1 LSCDR
6 DHTLQTEK
14 LDVPAVLSLQQVSQ
28 QRRPRRTLLSLRQQ
42 YFKYLQDRI
51 EAFKNSQGRGEL
63 MELANEALA
72 DSQQG
77 DEQFVLTEILADDL
91 VDRLIH
97 RRLRLPSYNKWRKDF
112 LPRRQAQREPIH
124 WGVDPTSALAS
135 LLPRVEPGDNVVVFG
150 AGAERETLLL
160 AAHDTEVTF
169 LDEGRTVVEQIETR
183 MGAES
188 LSSLF
193 MAYVVSMGGW
203 MPTFERELDLVVID
217 ATTLAEASH
226 AARSALFIHLSNITR
241 PGGVHVI
248 VPGTGPAAPE
258 AYLSHYPDWDR
269 EPEPGARRG
278 KASRSRGV
286 ILSRPQ

>member
-248 VPGTGPAAPE
+248 VPGTGPAAPRRTSRTTPTGI
-258 AYLSHYPDWDR
+258 ASPS
-269 EPEPGARRG
+269 PAPAGARRVG
-278 KASRSRGV
+278 HGA
-286 ILSRPQ
+286 

>member
-1 LSCDR
+1 M
-6 DHTLQTEK
+6 
-14 LDVPAVLSLQQVSQ
+14 LSLQQVSQ

-42 YFKYLQDRI
+42 HLKYQQDRI
-51 EAFKNSQGRGEL
+51 EAYKNSKNRGEL
-63 MELANEALA
+63 MELASEALA
-72 DSQQG
+72 DSQVG
-77 DEQFVLTEILADDL
+77 DEQFVLTEILAEDL
-91 VDRLIH
+91 VDALIR
-97 RRLRLPSYNKWRKDF
+97 RRLRLPSFNKWKKEF

-124 WGVDPTSALAS
+124 WGVDPSSAIAS
-135 LLPRVEPGDNVVVFG
+135 LLKRLEPGDNVVVFG
-150 AGAERETLLL
+150 AGAEREALLL

-169 LDEGRTVVEQIETR
+169 LDEDRTVVEQIETR
-183 MGAES
+183 MGTES
-188 LSSLF
+188 LSSQF

-203 MPTFERELDLVVID
+203 MPTFERELDLVVVD
-217 ATTLAEASH
+217 ATTIAEASH

-286 ILSRPQ
+286 ILVRPNQ